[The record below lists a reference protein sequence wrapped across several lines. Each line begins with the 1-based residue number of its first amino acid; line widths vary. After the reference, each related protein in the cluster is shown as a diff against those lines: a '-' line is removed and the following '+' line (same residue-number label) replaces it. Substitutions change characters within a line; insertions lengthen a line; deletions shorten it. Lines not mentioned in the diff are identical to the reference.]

1 VRVVAVEAPFAFL
14 QRFVLETNILD
25 VVAYVFMAIK
35 TEFIP

>member
-1 VRVVAVEAPFAFL
+1 VRVVAVEAAFVFL

-25 VVAYVFMAIK
+25 VVAYVFMAIE